1 MELKQ
6 LDINEFYREENAYY
20 IKNGMSVPEGLGSL
34 ILITPKQ
41 TIGVYNIPG
50 LDNSKEMVDGL
61 GSHGETLDEVLAG
74 IYNVSL
80 EKLGY
85 KRDKQLNDIIYGRGL
100 NFIVLTLINEINLRS
115 VVIEIPKV
123 INLVKENDADIFIT
137 GADLADS
144 ASHLPELI
152 VLDSLL
158 DRDEL
163 KSKIQEKVGV

>member
-50 LDNSKEMVDGL
+50 LDNFKEMVDGL

-85 KRDKQLNDIIYGRGL
+85 KRDK
-100 NFIVLTLINEINLRS
+100 
-115 VVIEIPKV
+115 
-123 INLVKENDADIFIT
+123 
-137 GADLADS
+137 
-144 ASHLPELI
+144 
-152 VLDSLL
+152 
-158 DRDEL
+158 
-163 KSKIQEKVGV
+163 